1 MKKLLH
7 RGLSVALLGTIISA
21 ANAETLVQYNIGSTG
36 GVFTDASTNANPV
49 AIDLTSITAHNLS
62 KFANVGNQLNV
73 TTSATSATWDVNAAL
88 QSENYVTFTVSAKDG
103 YNLALDSFSIRANGG
118 VNRGFYILS
127 STGGWTSDKL
137 LESAHSYSGSTT
149 LTGSYA
155 TYSVS
160 LTGITIQAGD
170 SITFRIYV
178 QAAATSS
185 NFYFDDI
192 TLNGTIV
199 SSPNIPEPSTV
210 TLLAGIIGLLV
221 FVASRRNRRGA
232 NDGQ

>member
-1 MKKLLH
+1 MNTYHMKKLLH

-118 VNRGFYILS
+118 VNRAFTFYPLREDGHRTSYWRAHIPIL
-127 STGGWTSDKL
+127 
-137 LESAHSYSGSTT
+137 EARH
-149 LTGSYA
+149 
-155 TYSVS
+155 
-160 LTGITIQAGD
+160 
-170 SITFRIYV
+170 
-178 QAAATSS
+178 
-185 NFYFDDI
+185 
-192 TLNGTIV
+192 
-199 SSPNIPEPSTV
+199 
-210 TLLAGIIGLLV
+210 
-221 FVASRRNRRGA
+221 
-232 NDGQ
+232 